1 MQEVIITNNKSWL
14 FSSSKRHR
22 RHLKR
27 VVTYCKVSSD
37 SEDQKNSYES
47 QVRHYKEYISKRSDW

>member
-37 SEDQKNSYES
+37 SEN
-47 QVRHYKEYISKRSDW
+47 